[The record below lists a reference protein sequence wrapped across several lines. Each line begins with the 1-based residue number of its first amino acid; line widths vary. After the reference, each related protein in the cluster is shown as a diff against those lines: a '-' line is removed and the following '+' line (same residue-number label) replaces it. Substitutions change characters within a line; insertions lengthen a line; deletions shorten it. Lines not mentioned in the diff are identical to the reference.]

1 MIAFATLFLG
11 LFLGERPVE
20 VVVGE
25 GVAAV
30 ELRLDGESLG
40 TMNGP
45 PWTMPCDFGS
55 ELAPR
60 HLEAVALDAGG
71 RELGRV
77 SQWLNLPQPA
87 VVISA
92 VLEPRQAGQPR
103 GVRLSW
109 ESSAGAEPE
118 AVDVTLDGDPVA
130 VADPRRF
137 ELPPVDESEFH
148 LLHVE
153 MRFADWQKSRIDL
166 TFGGAYAD
174 QVSTENTAI
183 ALLATGGAVRAP
195 TLAEVQGWLTRHGEP
210 LRVLTVEREVA
221 EVVVVLGR
229 PFPRF
234 VMPGE
239 RYKPPKGL
247 RLESDHR
254 MRFVSTVA
262 EQSQGVAATFDLF
275 PTSPAYD
282 REVGDV
288 YQLLTGM
295 MRPQTDRQPR
305 LAAAVAVAGLA
316 AYEGRRRRAVVLVPS
331 PQPGPEGD
339 LDPAQVRRYLERL
352 RVPFFVWDPELKTG
366 PHVAEWGTVR
376 NVASLRELAAAYGE
390 LAAELDRQ
398 WIVWLDG
405 RHLPQDVRLSPDA
418 RGFVL
423 AGTR

>member
-11 LFLGERPVE
+11 LFLGQRPVE

-30 ELRLDGESLG
+30 ELRLDGDSLG
-40 TMNGP
+40 TMTGA

-60 HLEAVALDAGG
+60 HLEAVARDGAG
-71 RELGRV
+71 RELSRI

-103 GVRLSW
+103 VVRLSW

-118 AVDVTLDGDPVA
+118 AVTVTLDDAAVA
-130 VADPRRF
+130 VGDPRRF
-137 ELPPVDESEFH
+137 ELPPVDESELH

-153 MRFADWQKSRIDL
+153 MRFEDWQKSRADL
-166 TFGGAYAD
+166 TFGGSYAD
-174 QVSTENTAI
+174 EVSTENTAI
-183 ALLATGGAVRAP
+183 ALLATGAAGRSP
-195 TLAEVQGWLTRHGEP
+195 TVAEAQSWFSKDGKP
-210 LRVLTVEREVA
+210 LRVIAVEREVA

-234 VMPGE
+234 VGPGE

-247 RLESDHR
+247 RLAADQR
-254 MRFVSTVA
+254 MRFVSPIA
-262 EQSQGVAATFDLF
+262 EQTQGVAASFDLF
-275 PTSPAYD
+275 PTSPSYGRDA
-282 REVGDV
+282 GDL
-288 YQLLTGM
+288 YQLMTGM
-295 MRPQTDRQPR
+295 MRPPGDREPR
-305 LAAAVAVAGLA
+305 LDAAVAVAGLA
-316 AYEGRRRRAVVLVPS
+316 AYDGRHRRAVVLVPS
-331 PQPGPEGD
+331 PERGAAGD
-339 LDPAQVRRYLERL
+339 LSPALVRRYLDRL
-352 RVPFFVWDPELKTG
+352 HVPLVVWDPALKTADY
-366 PHVAEWGTVR
+366 VREWGPVH
-376 NVASLRELAAAYGE
+376 NVSSLRELAAAFAE
-390 LAAELDRQ
+390 LSEQLDRQ

-418 RGFVL
+418 RGFAL
-423 AGTR
+423 AGS

>member
-1 MIAFATLFLG
+1 MIAFASLFLG

-40 TMNGP
+40 TMTEP
-45 PWTMPCDFGS
+45 PWTLPCDFGS

-60 HLEAVALDAGG
+60 HLEAVALDARG
-71 RELGRV
+71 RELSRI

-92 VLEPRQAGQPR
+92 VLEPKQVGQPR
-103 GVRLSW
+103 VVRLSW

-118 AVDVTLDGDPVA
+118 EVIVTLDGEPVA
-130 VADPRRF
+130 VGDPRRV
-137 ELPPVDESEFH
+137 ELPPVDESQFH

-153 MRFADWQKSRIDL
+153 MRFEGWQKSRTDL
-166 TFGGAYAD
+166 TFGGSYAD

-183 ALLATGGAVRAP
+183 ALLSGSGSGRPP
-195 TLAEVQGWLTRHGEP
+195 TVAEAQSWFLKDGEP
-210 LRVLTVEREVA
+210 LRVLTIERQLA

-229 PFPRF
+229 PFPHF

-239 RYKPPKGL
+239 RYKAPKDL
-247 RLESDHR
+247 RLAADQR
-254 MRFVSTVA
+254 VRFVSTIA

-275 PTSPAYD
+275 PSSPAYD

-288 YQLLTGM
+288 YELLVGM
-295 MRPQTDRQPR
+295 MRPAQDREPR
-305 LAAAVAVAGLA
+305 LNAAVAVAGLL
-316 AYEGRRRRAVVLVPS
+316 AYEGRRRRAVVLIPS
-331 PQPGPEGD
+331 PKPGVTDD
-339 LDPAQVRRYLERL
+339 LSAGQVRRYLERL
-352 RVPFFVWDPELKTG
+352 RVPFFVWEPQLKSADY
-366 PHVAEWGTVR
+366 VREWGEVQ
-376 NVASLRELAAAYGE
+376 NVASLRELAKAF
-390 LAAELDRQ
+390 AELSEHLGRQ

-405 RHLPQDVRLSPDA
+405 RHLPQDIRLSPSA
-418 RGFVL
+418 RGFTL
-423 AGTR
+423 AGS